1 MKQKRQTLLRLFLVL
16 GILILLN
23 IVGVRLFTRF
33 DMTQNKMYTLS
44 DASKNLVKNL
54 DDKFLVKA
62 YFTGELPAPYNNNK
76 RYLQDQLDD
85 YRAYGGANFQYEFID
100 PSGKD
105 DVEKEAQS
113 YGIPPVQ
120 VQVVK
125 EDKMQV
131 EKAYMGLVFL
141 YGDKKET
148 VPVLQNTNNM
158 EYEISSMMKKMTSK
172 SIKKIGLLSG
182 HGEVGLDKIGRL
194 KQMLEKQYEVTT
206 VNLTGGRAISGDI
219 AVLLISAPAE
229 PFKEWEKYLIDQYLM
244 RGGKVAF
251 WLNKVKADLQ
261 SQMGQPLQLGLDDML
276 EAYGARINTDLVR
289 DVRCVPVTV
298 QQQMG
303 FFTVQNQIPFP
314 MIPMAS
320 EFNKTSPIVKDI
332 GTVIFFFVSSLDT
345 SLASGKGLHVETLVM
360 SSEQSGRQEN
370 FFMINPNEPM
380 TKDRF
385 TEKRI
390 PLAVTIQGTFTS
402 LFKGKS
408 VPMDSTTPPGLA
420 MNEKLDSSPDTKI
433 SVIGDGDFIQDTYS
447 GGNKDN
453 LIFAANLIDWMA
465 DDIGLAAIR
474 SRESGDKP
482 LDEVSEGTKGWVKYS
497 NLLVP
502 PILVALFGIG
512 RWRWRVA
519 MRKRL
524 ESRDF

>member
-1 MKQKRQTLLRLFLVL
+1 MKQKRQALVRIFLVL

-23 IVGVRLFTRF
+23 IVGVRIFGRF
-33 DMTQNKMYTLS
+33 DMTEEKMYTLS
-44 DASKNLVKNL
+44 DASKTLVKNL

-62 YFTGELPAPYNNNK
+62 YFTGDLPSPYNNNK

-85 YRAYGGANFQYEFID
+85 YRAYGGQNFQYEFID

-141 YGDKKET
+141 FGDKKET
-148 VPVLQNTNNM
+148 IPVLQGTTNM
-158 EYEISSMMKKMTSK
+158 EYEISSVIKKMTSK
-172 SIKKIGLLSG
+172 ELKRVGFLAG
-182 HGEVGLDKIGRL
+182 HGEIGLDKIARL
-194 KQMLEKQYEVTT
+194 KQMLDKQYTVTT
-206 VNLTGGRAISGDI
+206 VNINDGRPIPPDI
-219 AVLLISAPAE
+219 AVLVIAGPE
-229 PFKEWEKYLIDQYLM
+229 QPFKSWEKFLIDQYIM
-244 RGGKVAF
+244 KGGKVAF

-261 SQMGQPLQLGLDDML
+261 SQMGQPLNLDMDDML

-303 FFTVQNQIPFP
+303 FFTIQNQIPFP

-320 EFNKTSPIVKDI
+320 EFNKTSPIVKNM
-332 GTVIFFFVSSLDT
+332 GTVIFFFASSVDT
-345 SLASGKGLHVETLVM
+345 SLAKGKGLQVESLVM
-360 SSEQSGRQEN
+360 TSDQSGRQEGM
-370 FFMINPNEPM
+370 FMINPNEPM
-380 TKDRF
+380 VKENF
-385 TEKRI
+385 AEKHI
-390 PLAVTIQGTFTS
+390 PLAVTLQGAFTS
-402 LFKGKS
+402 AFNGKQ
-408 VPMDSTTPPGLA
+408 VQTDSTTPSSFGA
-420 MNEKLDSSPDTKI
+420 SSPSGTSVDTKI
-433 SVIGDGDFIQDTYS
+433 AVIGDGDFIQDQYS

-453 LIFAANLIDWMA
+453 LIFATNLIDWLA

-474 SRESGDKP
+474 SRETGAKP
-482 LDEVSEGTKGWVKYS
+482 LDEVSEGTKNLVKYG

-502 PILVALFGIG
+502 PILVILIGVG

-524 ESRDF
+524 ESQNF